1 MRGGIVSPRW
11 LWMPDE
17 GENEGNGEGGE
28 SPLEEVSPAAPQRNG
43 VITWARGNSE
53 RPLSTLFSFSVKE
66 NKVEKCSRNGFWGG
80 LSSPVPPRSL
90 ARPDNTSQEVS
101 GGCRTCRTLAMDNI
115 KHARRENH
123 AIVDRKTV
131 SHDVRLGTGGALT
144 RRPNAT
150 NGTWLMGGTA
160 GVQEQQGAG
169 GALMNSL
176 IDRQRLLKRKELRRN
191 CPPICVCVCREG
203 PSSTTHQTSF
213 SVSCN
218 WKPCFL

>member
-1 MRGGIVSPRW
+1 MTTRGVGGAHLRLLCARSAILPAKSRVRRGRNGWRKVPIGATEGPQAVRGGIVSPRW

-101 GGCRTCRTLAMDNI
+101 GGCRTCHTLAMDNI

-144 RRPNAT
+144 RRPNTT

-169 GALMNSL
+169 GALIL
-176 IDRQRLLKRKELRRN
+176 
-191 CPPICVCVCREG
+191 
-203 PSSTTHQTSF
+203 
-213 SVSCN
+213 
-218 WKPCFL
+218 

>member
-1 MRGGIVSPRW
+1 M
-11 LWMPDE
+11 
-17 GENEGNGEGGE
+17 
-28 SPLEEVSPAAPQRNG
+28 EEVSPAAPQRNG

-101 GGCRTCRTLAMDNI
+101 GGCRTCHTLAMDNI

-191 CPPICVCVCREG
+191 CPAICVCVCREA

-213 SVSCN
+213 S
-218 WKPCFL
+218 CFL

>member
-101 GGCRTCRTLAMDNI
+101 GGCRTCHNLAMDNI

-144 RRPNAT
+144 RRPNTT

-169 GALMNSL
+169 GALIL
-176 IDRQRLLKRKELRRN
+176 
-191 CPPICVCVCREG
+191 
-203 PSSTTHQTSF
+203 
-213 SVSCN
+213 
-218 WKPCFL
+218 

>member
-66 NKVEKCSRNGFWGG
+66 NKVEKCSWNGFWGG

-101 GGCRTCRTLAMDNI
+101 GGCRTCHNLAMDNI

-150 NGTWLMGGTA
+150 NGTWLMGGSP
-160 GVQEQQGAG
+160 GKKG
-169 GALMNSL
+169 GSRVLDPRALCAALNGPAKLLTSRANMDVFDVAVILVAS
-176 IDRQRLLKRKELRRN
+176 RLK
-191 CPPICVCVCREG
+191 
-203 PSSTTHQTSF
+203 SMST
-213 SVSCN
+213 C
-218 WKPCFL
+218 

>member
-1 MRGGIVSPRW
+1 
-11 LWMPDE
+11 MPDE

-101 GGCRTCRTLAMDNI
+101 GGCRTCHTLAMDNI

-169 GALMNSL
+169 GALILDSETCVPNSL
-176 IDRQRLLKRKELRRN
+176 KGRN
-191 CPPICVCVCREG
+191 CGETVLPSCVGVEKAPPQPHTR
-203 PSSTTHQTSF
+203 PAF
-213 SVSCN
+213 LVSCN
-218 WKPCFL
+218 WKSCFL

>member
-1 MRGGIVSPRW
+1 M
-11 LWMPDE
+11 
-17 GENEGNGEGGE
+17 
-28 SPLEEVSPAAPQRNG
+28 EEVSPAAPRNG

-101 GGCRTCRTLAMDNI
+101 GGCRTCHNLAMDNI

-191 CPPICVCVCREG
+191 CPAICVCVCVEKAPPQPHTR
-203 PSSTTHQTSF
+203 PAF
-213 SVSCN
+213 LVSCN

>member
-1 MRGGIVSPRW
+1 MGATEGPQAVRGGIVSPRW

-66 NKVEKCSRNGFWGG
+66 NKVEKCSRNGFCGR

-101 GGCRTCRTLAMDNI
+101 GGC
-115 KHARRENH
+115 
-123 AIVDRKTV
+123 
-131 SHDVRLGTGGALT
+131 
-144 RRPNAT
+144 
-150 NGTWLMGGTA
+150 
-160 GVQEQQGAG
+160 
-169 GALMNSL
+169 
-176 IDRQRLLKRKELRRN
+176 
-191 CPPICVCVCREG
+191 
-203 PSSTTHQTSF
+203 
-213 SVSCN
+213 
-218 WKPCFL
+218 